1 MHNVRRSSDGSP
13 QSFETSTSQYPVCV
27 SPCSLPGIQRCRD
40 RDFISEKP
48 PKCATPF
55 FSPLPRPVSHN
66 ICRASAESP
75 GHDNEPPST
84 AVEPWRCQRGWVSR
98 PPQPRPATLSSSHHP
113 RHSSN
118 SKPCRSCCS
127 LGIGRSLRRRP
138 AHLAPFTSRAPP
150 LAVLP
155 PRQLLQPRPRPLGT
169 RRT

>member
-1 MHNVRRSSDGSP
+1 MALHNPLKQAQASTQCVFHLVRCQGYRDAGTAI
-13 QSFETSTSQYPVCV
+13 SFRKS
-27 SPCSLPGIQRCRD
+27 
-40 RDFISEKP
+40 P

-55 FSPLPRPVSHN
+55 FSPPPQ
-66 ICRASAESP
+66 ASFPQYLSSLRGEP
-75 GHDNEPPST
+75 GHEPPST